1 MITSTEI
8 RALIQEET
16 SLPGQILITN
26 QLYSLPDRAY
36 MSNLGRRLKA
46 LMTSSGLRFTEN
58 AWECDSYSHAATLCA
73 RIDHALTCSKLKT
86 VGLQADP
93 PERTAIAVGIMG
105 IMDREKGAHVVNFA
119 VHKENLQ
126 LKLCLY
132 EPQKQ
137 LEPYS
142 SASVEYY
149 LFAYL

>member
-1 MITSTEI
+1 MITASDI

-26 QLYSLPDRAY
+26 QLYSLPAAAY
-36 MSNLGRRLKA
+36 MANMGKRLGRFISA
-46 LMTSSGLRFTEN
+46 LRYTEN
-58 AWECDSYSHAATLCA
+58 AWECDSYAMAGALCA
-73 RIDHALTCSKLKT
+73 RIDHALTCSKLQT
-86 VGLQADP
+86 VGLQSDP

-105 IMDREKGAHVVNFA
+105 IMDKEKGSHVVNFA
-119 VHKENLQ
+119 VHRINGKLN
-126 LKLCLY
+126 LCLY